1 MTRDPL
7 WMTEFIKFKIQ
18 QHNSAYKNYHQ
29 NNSKSLDHEILQS
42 EIENVASIISER
54 KSDYI
59 QYKLAQKLINS
70 FTSSKTYW
78 SILKTFWMVKKI
90 LLIQPPNVGNKLVAD
105 FKEKARLFIEF
116 LASKCTPITND
127 SSIQRK

>member
-1 MTRDPL
+1 
-7 WMTEFIKFKIQ
+7 MTEFIKFKIQ

-29 NNSKSLDHEILQS
+29 KNSKSLDHEILQS

-78 SILKTFWMVKKI
+78 SILKTF
-90 LLIQPPNVGNKLVAD
+90 
-105 FKEKARLFIEF
+105 
-116 LASKCTPITND
+116 
-127 SSIQRK
+127 